1 MYNISGEI
9 VRLMGYRDSL
19 YIWLKELENKRI
31 ENDLLNCD
39 KYEELYKLY
48 HSICDTINELN

>member
-1 MYNISGEI
+1 MYNITGKI
-9 VRLMGYRDSL
+9 VRLMEYRDSL
-19 YIWLKELENKRI
+19 YIWLKELESKRI

-39 KYEELYKLY
+39 KYKELYKLY